1 MSHRAEWA
9 NSLAK
14 WAIPQ
19 EILAQ
24 ATSTP
29 WIHPPE
35 LFAVPDEIES
45 TISHVRA
52 QEALPIGGSILDIGC
67 GGGRATFALMSASHV
82 IGVDHQGEMLDMYA
96 ANAKSR
102 GVKCEVFE
110 GFWPEVAA
118 EVPSADV
125 VVCHH
130 VVYNV
135 PDIAPFLEGL
145 NSHAKHRVVIEMPA
159 NHPLTNLSGA
169 WKYFWNLDRPV
180 APIASDL
187 VEILKEI
194 GIEAN
199 IEYWIGK
206 LRDRSDIDRDS
217 EFMRVRLCL
226 PPERLGEV
234 REYLMKNPLP
244 AQREIA
250 TIWWDVSALRGSN

>member
-1 MSHRAEWA
+1 MSHQADWA

-19 EILAQ
+19 EILAH
-24 ATSTP
+24 ATTSP

-35 LFAVPDEIES
+35 LFAIPDVIEP
-45 TISHVRA
+45 TISHSRA

-67 GGGRATFALMSASHV
+67 GGGIATFSLKAASHV
-82 IGVDHQGEMLDMYA
+82 IGVDHQSEMLEMYA

-102 GVKCEVFE
+102 GLKCEVFE
-110 GFWPEVAA
+110 GYWPQIGA
-118 EVPSADV
+118 EVPEADV

-130 VVYNV
+130 VVFNV
-135 PDIAPFLEGL
+135 ADIAPFLKEL
-145 NSHAKHRVVIEMPA
+145 DSHAKKRVVIEMPT

-169 WKYFWNLDRPV
+169 WKHFWKLNRPV
-180 APIASDL
+180 TPTTEDL
-187 VEILKEI
+187 IKVLKEI
-194 GIEAN
+194 GINAHVD
-199 IEYWIGK
+199 YWVGK

-234 REYLMKNPLP
+234 HEYLVNNPLST
-244 AQREIA
+244 QRKIA
-250 TIWWDVSALRGSN
+250 TIWWDVSALSGSN